1 MFMYFCSI
9 NENKVDLFVYPVVI
23 KKKTLS
29 GGRRGRDR
37 IIVSRVVRFTT
48 TYAIRVYHH

>member
-9 NENKVDLFVYPVVI
+9 NENKVYLFVYPVVI
-23 KKKTLS
+23 KKKKTLS

-37 IIVSRVVRFTT
+37 ITGS
-48 TYAIRVYHH
+48 